1 MLLTRS
7 LRRRIV
13 VAAGA
18 ALGFV
23 LLYES
28 PIFDSEYMPRAFRR
42 TVTVRDAGDA
52 AGPAGSR
59 RTSRRQRRG

>member
-42 TVTVRDAGDA
+42 TVRSETPVLHQACRI
-52 AGPAGSR
+52 P